1 MGVSWKEGR
10 SKECGTGPGSGREP
24 ESWPQLPWEGVR
36 APGPGRCSCCHSCL
50 PGITMLGSQD
60 GAQQFIALSQAI
72 FVFFFSLSQRE
83 EGSKQ
88 EGGTSISKFVGCN

>member
-1 MGVSWKEGR
+1 
-10 SKECGTGPGSGREP
+10 
-24 ESWPQLPWEGVR
+24 
-36 APGPGRCSCCHSCL
+36 
-50 PGITMLGSQD
+50 MLGSQD